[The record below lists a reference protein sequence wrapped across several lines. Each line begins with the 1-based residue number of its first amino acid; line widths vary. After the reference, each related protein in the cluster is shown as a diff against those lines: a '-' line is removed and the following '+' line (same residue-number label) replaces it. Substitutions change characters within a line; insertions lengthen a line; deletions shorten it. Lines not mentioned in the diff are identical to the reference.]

1 MADPGNGGPRGWRT
15 GIDTSGLKIDFC
27 ISPAGLIIDF
37 AHSPAAGLIIAL
49 LLSVRRPLFS
59 VWLRWCHLSNMIE
72 VTGFEDE
79 P

>member
-1 MADPGNGGPRGWRT
+1 MIEVYKILTFDLEKQQDTVKLRTEAGPRSR
-15 GIDTSGLKIDFC
+15 IDARPRLV
-27 ISPAGLIIDF
+27 
-37 AHSPAAGLIIAL
+37 